1 MEGVIVKIEV
11 DDALS
16 DAEVLSGV
24 LDHRLEEVSLEVQD
38 MAIVLEPLGSDSG
51 DSVVLLSG
59 SARDSSEG
67 LGSTLTHGLKNR
79 GVSRLSQRRGLLS
92 DGAVLDTEQLSF
104 VVACD
109 CGVRVDISG
118 QHWEAGG

>member
-1 MEGVIVKIEV
+1 
-11 DDALS
+11 
-16 DAEVLSGV
+16 
-24 LDHRLEEVSLEVQD
+24 

-79 GVSRLSQRRGLLS
+79 GVSRLSQRRGLLCETPKERS
-92 DGAVLDTEQLSF
+92 DIL
-104 VVACD
+104 
-109 CGVRVDISG
+109 
-118 QHWEAGG
+118 